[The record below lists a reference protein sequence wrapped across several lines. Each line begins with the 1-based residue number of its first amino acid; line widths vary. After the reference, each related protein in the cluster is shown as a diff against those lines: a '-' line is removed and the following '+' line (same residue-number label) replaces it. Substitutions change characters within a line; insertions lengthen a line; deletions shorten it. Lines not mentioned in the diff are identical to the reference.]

1 MTGTLEQGFRE
12 AMVAHGNRSMSIE
25 GEADHGARRL
35 VLVHGR
41 DQARKMVE
49 PEQKKLVDIAAEV
62 MGDDVGRIGITY
74 TGFCLTALPHK
85 KLPDEQSWEKR
96 GHRVTLLIEP
106 GKMKVGRGGTQLYGV
121 PYGARARMLL
131 LYLQTEAVRTGSRE
145 IELGRSMR
153 DWLGRMGMTYGGGV
167 GAMLREQAT
176 RIAAC
181 SLKFFWE
188 GDEADGW
195 SKGGFVRSGL
205 RFNMTGSEE
214 RQDRLWE
221 DRVVLDEVFYEAL
234 KKHPVPLREA
244 ALRSL
249 SDRSTSLDLY
259 VWLAYRLH
267 TLKGPTPV
275 RWAALRE
282 QFGSNYAKIGAFK
295 RDFLKALA
303 PAVAAYPE
311 ARVEL
316 ANEGLILHPSRP
328 PVAPRLVA
336 LGEVKTR

>member
-1 MTGTLEQGFRE
+1 
-12 AMVAHGNRSMSIE
+12 MSVE
-25 GEADHGARRL
+25 GEADFGARRL

-41 DQARKMVE
+41 DQARRMIDAD
-49 PEQKKLVDIAAEV
+49 QKKLVDIAAEV
-62 MGDDVGRIGITY
+62 MGDDGGRIGITY

-85 KLPDEQSWEKR
+85 KLPDVESWEKR

-106 GKMKVGRGGTQLYGV
+106 GKMKTGRGAATLYGV

-131 LYLQTEAVRTGSRE
+131 LFLQTEAVRTKSRE

-153 DWLGRMGMTYGGGV
+153 DWLGRMGLTYGGGV

-188 GDEADGW
+188 DDEKEGW
-195 SKGGFVRSGL
+195 TKGGFVRSGL
-205 RFNMTGSEE
+205 RFNLARDED
-214 RQDRLWE
+214 RQDRFWE

-234 KKHPVPLREA
+234 KRHPVPLREA
-244 ALRSL
+244 ALRQL

-267 TLKGPTPV
+267 NLKAVTPV

-282 QFGSNYAKIGAFK
+282 QFGSGYAKAGAFK
-295 RDFLKALA
+295 RDFIKALA

-316 ANEGLILHPSRP
+316 ADEGLRLFPSP
-328 PVAPRLVA
+328 PAVSKRFVV
-336 LGEVKTR
+336 LGGVSGISRAG